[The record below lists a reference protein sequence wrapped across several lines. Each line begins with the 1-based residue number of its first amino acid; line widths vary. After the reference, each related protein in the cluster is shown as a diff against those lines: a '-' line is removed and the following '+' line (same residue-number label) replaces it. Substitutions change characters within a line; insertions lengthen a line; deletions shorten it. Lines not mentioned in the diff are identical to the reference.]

1 MRSSAQPV
9 ATHCN
14 GFGHAPV
21 ATGASAAI
29 RGRDKG
35 IRLICPLKDMSAE
48 LAEIESLYRTSYSH
62 YRNALA
68 TITGSYESARDA
80 VQHAFAQAIAERAG
94 FRREGSLSAWVW
106 KIALRQALALREEF
120 ADANLNGA
128 FDPGLVEP
136 TSDPVL
142 SAALRALPPRRRLVV
157 FLRYFADLSYP
168 EIADVL
174 GISEGTVAA
183 TLHEARAALRDALT
197 EGVTSSGSR

>member
-1 MRSSAQPV
+1 M
-9 ATHCN
+9 
-14 GFGHAPV
+14 
-21 ATGASAAI
+21 
-29 RGRDKG
+29 
-35 IRLICPLKDMSAE
+35 CPLKHMGAE
-48 LAEIESLYRTSYSH
+48 LAEIESLYRTSYSR

-80 VQHAFAQAIAERAG
+80 VQNAFAQAIAERAG

-157 FLRYFADLSYP
+157 FLRYFADLSYL
-168 EIADVL
+168 EIADVV

-197 EGVTSSGSR
+197 EGVTSGGSR

>member
-1 MRSSAQPV
+1 M
-9 ATHCN
+9 
-14 GFGHAPV
+14 
-21 ATGASAAI
+21 
-29 RGRDKG
+29 
-35 IRLICPLKDMSAE
+35 ICPLKGMGAE
-48 LAEIESLYRTSYSH
+48 LAEIESLYRASYSR

-68 TITGSYESARDA
+68 VITGSYESARDA

-120 ADANLNGA
+120 ADASLNGA

-157 FLRYFADLSYP
+157 FLRFFADLSYG
-168 EIADVL
+168 EIADVV

-183 TLHEARAALRDALT
+183 TLHQARAALRDALT
-197 EGVTSSGSR
+197 EGVTSGSR

>member
-1 MRSSAQPV
+1 V
-9 ATHCN
+9 
-14 GFGHAPV
+14 G
-21 ATGASAAI
+21 
-29 RGRDKG
+29 
-35 IRLICPLKDMSAE
+35 AE
-48 LAEIESLYRTSYSH
+48 LAEIESLYRRSYSR

-68 TITGSYESARDA
+68 TITGSYESARDV
-80 VQHAFAQAIAERAG
+80 VQQAFAQAIAERAG

-120 ADANLNGA
+120 VDAELNGA

-142 SAALRALPPRRRLVV
+142 SDALRALPPRRRLVI
-157 FLRYFADLSYP
+157 FLRYYADLSYS

-197 EGVTSSGSR
+197 KGVTSSGSR